1 MTGKIAAAQLRGMAK
16 YGVTGTIKHFAANN
30 QEYNRRK
37 CNSILSER
45 ALREIYLRG
54 FEIAV
59 KEGGAHSIMTTYG
72 AVKRSVDSRKL

>member
-1 MTGKIAAAQLRGMAK
+1 MAK

-59 KEGGAHSIMTTYG
+59 KEGGRPFDHDYIRRG
-72 AVKRSVDSRKL
+72 KRSVDSRKL